1 MFTALSE
8 RLTATLKRLTGRGVL
23 SEQDVT
29 EALREIRRHLLEA
42 DVSFEVTTGFVERVR
57 ERAVGVIAVKS
68 VSPGQQV
75 AKLVHDELAR
85 MLGASDEDL
94 ARKVGAQHAAPLQ
107 FAPVGPTVILLVG
120 LQGSGK
126 TTTAAKLA
134 RRLKLEQKAPGLVA
148 ADPYRPAAGDQLRQ
162 LVEQVGV
169 QVFPREQGAGSGT
182 VLEVVQQAVREA
194 EKARCR
200 TVIVDTAGRLQIDAE
215 LMDELKAL
223 RAATSP
229 REVLLVADGMT
240 GQDAVRIARGFHEG
254 VGLTG
259 AILTKLDG
267 DARGGAALSIH
278 GVTGVPIKFIG
289 TGENVGAQ
297 HAAPL
302 LEPFDPVRMAG
313 RILGQGDV
321 VALVEKAAATI
332 DAEAAERLEKKA
344 RSKQGM
350 DLADFLVALKQMQAM
365 GPIKQVLGLLPGV
378 NARALKA
385 VNADDKRLKH
395 VEAIVLSMT
404 PDERTDPS
412 ILTGSRRLRIA
423 KGAGRT
429 VQEVNRLLE
438 QFQQMRKLLKRTWA
452 RYGNSHSAAA
462 RGTEGAE
469 LLPDR
474 RRGFALSP
482 RRAVRRDLGP
492 LQPAHQSRRHP
503 RGCGASARLARQGGP
518 PDRHGPLAAEEGG
531 SAGQTTRVVGRV
543 RKPHGQRGEVAVFP
557 LVENPGAVFTPKAR
571 LLVVNEERQVVAGPL
586 VVARRRAYHR
596 EWLLSFVGVKSRA
609 DVEPWREHFVA
620 VEETDADD

>member
-8 RLTATLKRLTGRGVL
+8 RLTAALKRLTGRGVL

-42 DVSFEVTTGFVERVR
+42 DVSFEVTEGFVERVR
-57 ERAVGVIAVKS
+57 ERASGAIAMKT

-75 AKLVHDELAR
+75 VKLVHDEIAR

-94 ARKVGAQHAAPLQ
+94 ARTVGAQRGAPLQ
-107 FAPVGPTVILLVG
+107 FASVGPTVILLVG

-148 ADPYRPAAGDQLRQ
+148 ADPYRPAAAEQLRQ
-162 LVEQVGV
+162 LGEQVGV
-169 QVFPREQGAGSGT
+169 PVFPREQGAGSSLL
-182 VLEVVQQAVREA
+182 LELVRQALREA
-194 EKARCR
+194 DKARCR

-215 LMDELKAL
+215 LMGELKAL

-240 GQDAVRIARGFHEG
+240 GQDAVRVARGFQEG

-289 TGENVGAQ
+289 TGEHVGAQ

-302 LEPFDPVRMAG
+302 LEPFDAVRMAG

-321 VALVEKAAATI
+321 VALVEKAAATM
-332 DAEAAERLEKKA
+332 DAEAAQRLERRA
-344 RSKQGM
+344 RSKRGM
-350 DLADFLVALKQMQAM
+350 DLADFLIALKQMQAM

-378 NARALKA
+378 NAQALKA

-404 PDERTDPS
+404 PDERADPS

-438 QFQQMRKLLKRTWA
+438 QFQQMRKLLKRT
-452 RYGNSHSAAA
+452 
-462 RGTEGAE
+462 
-469 LLPDR
+469 
-474 RRGFALSP
+474 
-482 RRAVRRDLGP
+482 
-492 LQPAHQSRRHP
+492 
-503 RGCGASARLARQGGP
+503 
-518 PDRHGPLAAEEGG
+518 
-531 SAGQTTRVVGRV
+531 
-543 RKPHGQRGEVAVFP
+543 
-557 LVENPGAVFTPKAR
+557 
-571 LLVVNEERQVVAGPL
+571 
-586 VVARRRAYHR
+586 
-596 EWLLSFVGVKSRA
+596 
-609 DVEPWREHFVA
+609 
-620 VEETDADD
+620 

>member
-8 RLTATLKRLTGRGVL
+8 RLTAALKRLTGRGVL

-42 DVSFEVTTGFVERVR
+42 DVSFEVTQGFVERVR
-57 ERAVGVIAVKS
+57 ERAIGAIAVKT

-75 AKLVHDELAR
+75 VKLVHDEIAAL
-85 MLGASDEDL
+85 LGGTKRGLDFAS
-94 ARKVGAQHAAPLQ
+94 
-107 FAPVGPTVILLVG
+107 VGPTVMLLVG

-148 ADPYRPAAGDQLRQ
+148 ADRSRPAARAQLEQ
-162 LVEQVGV
+162 LGMQVGV
-169 QVFPREQGAGSGT
+169 PVFPREQGAGSGT
-182 VLEVVQQAVREA
+182 LVELVEQAVREA

-200 TVIVDTAGRLQIDAE
+200 TVIVDTAGRVQIDAE

-223 RAATSP
+223 RAATEP

-240 GQDAVRIARGFHEG
+240 GQDAVRIARGFRDG

-278 GVTGVPIKFIG
+278 GVTGVPIKYVG
-289 TGENVGAQ
+289 VGEKPEA
-297 HAAPL
+297 
-302 LEPFDPVRMAG
+302 LEPFNPVQVAG

-321 VALVEKAAATI
+321 VALVEKAAASI
-332 DAEAAERLEKKA
+332 DADAAQRLERKA

-378 NARALKA
+378 NAQALKA

-404 PDERTDPS
+404 PGERADPS

-429 VQEVNRLLE
+429 AQEVNRLLE
-438 QFQQMRKLLKRTWA
+438 QFQQMRKLLKRT
-452 RYGNSHSAAA
+452 
-462 RGTEGAE
+462 
-469 LLPDR
+469 
-474 RRGFALSP
+474 
-482 RRAVRRDLGP
+482 
-492 LQPAHQSRRHP
+492 
-503 RGCGASARLARQGGP
+503 
-518 PDRHGPLAAEEGG
+518 
-531 SAGQTTRVVGRV
+531 
-543 RKPHGQRGEVAVFP
+543 
-557 LVENPGAVFTPKAR
+557 
-571 LLVVNEERQVVAGPL
+571 
-586 VVARRRAYHR
+586 
-596 EWLLSFVGVKSRA
+596 
-609 DVEPWREHFVA
+609 
-620 VEETDADD
+620 

>member
-134 RRLKLEQKAPGLVA
+134 RRLKLEQKAPALVA
-148 ADPYRPAAGDQLRQ
+148 ADIYRPAATEQLQQ
-162 LVEQVGV
+162 LGAQIDVPVLGKRETGNVVKLV
-169 QVFPREQGAGSGT
+169 QDA
-182 VLEVVQQAVREA
+182 LREA
-194 EKARCR
+194 ESGRAR

-215 LMDELKAL
+215 MMDELRALKA
-223 RAATSP
+223 AVP
-229 REVLLVADGMT
+229 PQEVLLVADGMT
-240 GQDAVRIARGFHEG
+240 GQDAVKIARGFHES

-259 AILTKLDG
+259 VILTKLDG

-278 GVTGVPIKFIG
+278 GVTGVPIKYIG
-289 TGENVGAQ
+289 VGEKTDA
-297 HAAPL
+297 

-321 VALVEKAAATI
+321 VALVEKAVANVDAVAAK
-332 DAEAAERLEKKA
+332 RLEQKV
-344 RSKQGM
+344 RSKKGM
-350 DLADFLVALKQMQAM
+350 DLQDFLVALKQMQQL
-365 GPIKQVLGLLPGV
+365 GPLKQVLGLLPGI
-378 NARALKA
+378 NAKALQG
-385 VNADDKRLKH
+385 VSVDDERLKH

-404 PDERTDPS
+404 PAERADPS
-412 ILTGSRRLRIA
+412 VLSGSRKQRIA
-423 KGAGRT
+423 KGSGRT

-438 QFQQMRKLLKRTWA
+438 QFQQMRKMSKLIKRM
-452 RYGNSHSAAA
+452 
-462 RGTEGAE
+462 
-469 LLPDR
+469 
-474 RRGFALSP
+474 
-482 RRAVRRDLGP
+482 
-492 LQPAHQSRRHP
+492 
-503 RGCGASARLARQGGP
+503 
-518 PDRHGPLAAEEGG
+518 
-531 SAGQTTRVVGRV
+531 
-543 RKPHGQRGEVAVFP
+543 
-557 LVENPGAVFTPKAR
+557 
-571 LLVVNEERQVVAGPL
+571 
-586 VVARRRAYHR
+586 
-596 EWLLSFVGVKSRA
+596 
-609 DVEPWREHFVA
+609 
-620 VEETDADD
+620 

>member
-8 RLTATLKRLTGRGVL
+8 RLTAALKRLTGRGVL

-42 DVSFEVTTGFVERVR
+42 DVSFEVTEGFVERVR
-57 ERAVGVIAVKS
+57 ERAIGAIAMKT

-75 AKLVHDELAR
+75 VKLVHDEIAR

-94 ARKVGAQHAAPLQ
+94 ARNVGAPRGAPLQ
-107 FAPVGPTVILLVG
+107 FASVGPTVILLVG

-148 ADPYRPAAGDQLRQ
+148 ADPYRPAAAEQLRQ
-162 LVEQVGV
+162 LGEQVGV
-169 QVFPREQGAGSGT
+169 PVFPGKGETGNGKG
-182 VLEVVQQAVREA
+182 VVALVQDALRDA

-240 GQDAVRIARGFHEG
+240 GQDAVRVARGFQEG

-278 GVTGVPIKFIG
+278 GVTGVPIRYVG
-289 TGENVGAQ
+289 VGEKPEA
-297 HAAPL
+297 
-302 LEPFDPVRMAG
+302 LEPFSPVQVAG

-332 DAEAAERLEKKA
+332 DAEAAQRLEKKA

-365 GPIKQVLGLLPGV
+365 GPLQQVLGLLPGV
-378 NARALKA
+378 TPQALKA
-385 VNADDKRLKH
+385 VNADDRRLKH

-404 PDERTDPS
+404 PGERADPAV
-412 ILTGSRRLRIA
+412 LTGSRRLRIA

-438 QFQQMRKLLKRTWA
+438 QFRQMRKLLKRT
-452 RYGNSHSAAA
+452 
-462 RGTEGAE
+462 
-469 LLPDR
+469 
-474 RRGFALSP
+474 
-482 RRAVRRDLGP
+482 
-492 LQPAHQSRRHP
+492 
-503 RGCGASARLARQGGP
+503 
-518 PDRHGPLAAEEGG
+518 
-531 SAGQTTRVVGRV
+531 
-543 RKPHGQRGEVAVFP
+543 
-557 LVENPGAVFTPKAR
+557 
-571 LLVVNEERQVVAGPL
+571 
-586 VVARRRAYHR
+586 
-596 EWLLSFVGVKSRA
+596 
-609 DVEPWREHFVA
+609 
-620 VEETDADD
+620 

>member
-75 AKLVHDELAR
+75 AKLVHDEIAAL
-85 MLGASDEDL
+85 LGGTKRTLD
-94 ARKVGAQHAAPLQ
+94 

-148 ADPYRPAAGDQLRQ
+148 ADLSRPAAREQLEQ
-162 LVEQVGV
+162 LGAQVGV
-169 QVFPREQGAGSGT
+169 PVFPGERGAGSDT
-182 VLEVVQQAVREA
+182 VLGLVQQAVREA

-223 RAATSP
+223 RAATQP

-240 GQDAVRIARGFHEG
+240 GQDAVRIARGFHDG

-302 LEPFDPVRMAG
+302 LEPFDPVRIAG

-321 VALVEKAAATI
+321 VALVEQAAAGI
-332 DAEAAERLEKKA
+332 DAEAAQRLERKA

-385 VNADDKRLKH
+385 VDGDDKRVKH

-404 PDERTDPS
+404 PGERSDPS

-429 VQEVNRLLE
+429 VQEVNRLLD
-438 QFQQMRKLLKRTWA
+438 QFQQMRKLLKRT
-452 RYGNSHSAAA
+452 
-462 RGTEGAE
+462 
-469 LLPDR
+469 
-474 RRGFALSP
+474 
-482 RRAVRRDLGP
+482 
-492 LQPAHQSRRHP
+492 
-503 RGCGASARLARQGGP
+503 
-518 PDRHGPLAAEEGG
+518 
-531 SAGQTTRVVGRV
+531 
-543 RKPHGQRGEVAVFP
+543 
-557 LVENPGAVFTPKAR
+557 
-571 LLVVNEERQVVAGPL
+571 
-586 VVARRRAYHR
+586 
-596 EWLLSFVGVKSRA
+596 
-609 DVEPWREHFVA
+609 
-620 VEETDADD
+620 

>member
-75 AKLVHDELAR
+75 AKLVHDEIAR

-94 ARKVGAQHAAPLQ
+94 ARTVGAQRGAPLQ
-107 FAPVGPTVILLVG
+107 FASVGPTVILLVG

-148 ADPYRPAAGDQLRQ
+148 ADPYRPAAAEQLRQ
-162 LVEQVGV
+162 LGEQIGV
-169 QVFPREQGAGSGT
+169 PVFGMRDAGSGMG
-182 VLEVVQQAVREA
+182 VVELVRDALREA

-215 LMDELKAL
+215 MMDELKAL
-223 RAATSP
+223 RAAVSP

-240 GQDAVRIARGFHEG
+240 GQDAVRIARGFEEG

-259 AILTKLDG
+259 VILTKLDG

-278 GVTGVPIKFIG
+278 GVTGLPIKFIG

-302 LEPFDPVRMAG
+302 LESFDPVRMAG

-321 VALVEKAAATI
+321 VALVEQAAATV
-332 DAEAAERLEKKA
+332 DAEAAKRLEQKA
-344 RSKQGM
+344 RSKHGM

-365 GPIKQVLGLLPGV
+365 GPLKQVLGLLPGV
-378 NARALKA
+378 NAKALA
-385 VNADDKRLKH
+385 AAPADDKRLKH

-404 PDERTDPS
+404 PAERADPS

-423 KGAGRT
+423 KGAGRP
-429 VQEVNRLLE
+429 VQDVNRLLE
-438 QFQQMRKLLKRTWA
+438 QFQQMRKLLKRT
-452 RYGNSHSAAA
+452 
-462 RGTEGAE
+462 
-469 LLPDR
+469 
-474 RRGFALSP
+474 
-482 RRAVRRDLGP
+482 
-492 LQPAHQSRRHP
+492 
-503 RGCGASARLARQGGP
+503 
-518 PDRHGPLAAEEGG
+518 
-531 SAGQTTRVVGRV
+531 
-543 RKPHGQRGEVAVFP
+543 
-557 LVENPGAVFTPKAR
+557 
-571 LLVVNEERQVVAGPL
+571 
-586 VVARRRAYHR
+586 
-596 EWLLSFVGVKSRA
+596 
-609 DVEPWREHFVA
+609 
-620 VEETDADD
+620 

>member
-75 AKLVHDELAR
+75 AKLVHDEIAAL
-85 MLGASDEDL
+85 LGGTKRTLD
-94 ARKVGAQHAAPLQ
+94 

-148 ADPYRPAAGDQLRQ
+148 ADPYRPAAVEQLRQ
-162 LVEQVGV
+162 LGEQIGV

-194 EKARCR
+194 EKALCR

-240 GQDAVRIARGFHEG
+240 GQDAVKIARGFHEG

-259 AILTKLDG
+259 VILTKLDG

-278 GVTGVPIKFIG
+278 GVTGVPIKYVG
-289 TGENVGAQ
+289 VGEKTDA
-297 HAAPL
+297 
-302 LEPFDPVRMAG
+302 LEPFDPGRMAG

-321 VALVEKAAATI
+321 VALVEKAAATV
-332 DAEAAERLEKKA
+332 DAEAAKRLEKKA
-344 RSKQGM
+344 RSKRGM
-350 DLADFLVALKQMQAM
+350 DLSDFLIALKQMQKM
-365 GPIKQVLGLLPGV
+365 GPLKQVLGLLPGID
-378 NARALKA
+378 AKALQG
-385 VNADDKRLKH
+385 VSMDDKRLKH

-404 PDERTDPS
+404 PQERADPGV
-412 ILTGSRRLRIA
+412 LNGQRKLRIA
-423 KGAGRT
+423 KGAGRP

-438 QFQQMRKLLKRTWA
+438 QFQQLRKMGKFLK
-452 RYGNSHSAAA
+452 GM
-462 RGTEGAE
+462 
-469 LLPDR
+469 
-474 RRGFALSP
+474 
-482 RRAVRRDLGP
+482 
-492 LQPAHQSRRHP
+492 
-503 RGCGASARLARQGGP
+503 
-518 PDRHGPLAAEEGG
+518 
-531 SAGQTTRVVGRV
+531 
-543 RKPHGQRGEVAVFP
+543 
-557 LVENPGAVFTPKAR
+557 
-571 LLVVNEERQVVAGPL
+571 
-586 VVARRRAYHR
+586 
-596 EWLLSFVGVKSRA
+596 
-609 DVEPWREHFVA
+609 
-620 VEETDADD
+620 